1 MKDRYWSIRKPV
13 RLIDKLGREE
23 PKVFASRRLACEFL
37 GIKESALSKRLS
49 RGSVD
54 IKGWRVEE
62 IHEEP
67 KIRIESEE

>member
-67 KIRIESEE
+67 RIRVDIEE

>member
-62 IHEEP
+62 IHEES